1 MTGCPIPE
9 ADDRERMALM
19 NSQTIRT
26 LLRPVVQT
34 EEPEVRALMIGWA
47 AGLSDQRGAQSS
59 RNRNPTIYP
68 AADFVASWSET
79 QTEIA
84 FTNKGRS
91 DVKRSQ
97 SRSPSNLRRRNEEF
111 HFVGIALVIL
121 PATNARHCEKGH

>member
-1 MTGCPIPE
+1 
-9 ADDRERMALM
+9 MALL

-34 EEPEVRALMIGWA
+34 EEPEVRALMIAWA

-91 DVKRSQ
+91 DVKR
-97 SRSPSNLRRRNEEF
+97 
-111 HFVGIALVIL
+111 
-121 PATNARHCEKGH
+121 